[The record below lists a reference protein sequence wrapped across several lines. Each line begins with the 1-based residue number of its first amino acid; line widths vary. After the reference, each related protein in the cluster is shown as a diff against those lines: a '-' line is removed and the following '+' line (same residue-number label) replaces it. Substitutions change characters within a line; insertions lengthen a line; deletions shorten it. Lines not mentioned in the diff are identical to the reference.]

1 MRRVRGIT
9 NGEQR
14 TGTVL
19 GPEGGAAPRAQS
31 DPPGWGRNGTGDG
44 EALVGVKRTIKMRL
58 KRGGARPTSQ
68 TTTPTPSS
76 PGMRRYILSLWLE
89 IGIKRSSSATCWTL
103 FTIFSSKD

>member
-9 NGEQR
+9 DGEQR

-58 KRGGARPTSQ
+58 KRSTYFANDHTYTLLPWNESPYIVSVVKNRDQ
-68 TTTPTPSS
+68 T
-76 PGMRRYILSLWLE
+76 
-89 IGIKRSSSATCWTL
+89 
-103 FTIFSSKD
+103 